1 MKKTI
6 FKFITLI
13 LVIVSVITCFSCAD
27 PVSVHI
33 NLNHAEADYT
43 DEYRSANGDF
53 TSKNLSKIVGNKKMT
68 DLPTADDL
76 IAPSGKLFAG
86 WYFDKEGSVDKIY
99 NQANW
104 DILFS
109 EKTGTTVYAK
119 WINSNETLFIFDV
132 SNQGDF
138 TSAFKT
144 SNSITGKLY
153 QKTVVTLDLA
163 TQVAN
168 FPSAN
173 DIVAPSNTVFAG
185 WYLDANGNKPLT
197 AENFM
202 SEYNAKKGNYTL
214 YPKFEELPTIRLIYH
229 WDGFNILD
237 GVAEEHYDS
246 EGFYNVS
253 RIVLDDGNTYSI
265 AVNSL
270 PKEEYFDLYNYV
282 FDGWYLDSEF
292 TIEFNETNYNSA
304 VETARQEAIF
314 STIDISIY
322 LKSHWED
329 QQ

>member
-1 MKKTI
+1 M
-6 FKFITLI
+6 
-13 LVIVSVITCFSCAD
+13 
-27 PVSVHI
+27 
-33 NLNHAEADYT
+33 
-43 DEYRSANGDF
+43 
-53 TSKNLSKIVGNKKMT
+53 
-68 DLPTADDL
+68 LPT
-76 IAPSGKLFAG
+76 
-86 WYFDKEGSVDKIY
+86 
-99 NQANW
+99 
-104 DILFS
+104 ILLKF
-109 EKTGTTVYAK
+109 
-119 WINSNETLFIFDV
+119 FDV

-153 QKTVVTLDLA
+153 QKNVVTLDLA

-214 YPKFEELPTIRLIYH
+214 YPKFEELPTIRLIYC
-229 WDGFNILD
+229 WDGFTILD

-253 RIVLDDGNTYSI
+253 RVVLDDGNTYSI

-322 LKSHWED
+322 LK
-329 QQ
+329 